1 MFSFLKSIIKWIIF
15 FVILLFLIFFLAKLV
30 RKQDTVKKNLDSG
43 VKVIKKA
50 SEDTVDKVE
59 DVLEKNSGTQQT
71 TTVDRNSSE
80 RTTQSTTTTQNTTTN
95 NTTSN
100 QIIPSASLV
109 DAPDTASSP
118 IIPTLF
124 GTLLLTA
131 GGLYIYKN
139 NKEV

>member
-1 MFSFLKSIIKWIIF
+1 MFSFLKSIIRWIIF

-30 RKQDTVKKNLDSG
+30 RKQDSVKKNLDSG

-59 DVLEKNSGTQQT
+59 DALEKNSGTQT

-80 RTTQSTTTTQNTTTN
+80 RTTQSTTTTQNTTTNN

-131 GGLYIYKN
+131 GGLYIYKY